1 GVVVVG
7 DGDEQ
12 VGLVDVLFQQ
22 QVAVGGAAVQDHA
35 AVQMVGQV
43 AAACGIQFDDLDLA
57 AAFDGFGQPF
67 TNVTTAGNHYLAVA
81 VFRALQFVHH
91 GADLV
96 AGGNEEHLVTHFD
109 HGAADQLERVVAAK
123 NGCHSHVGIGQVIAQ
138 FAQLVAD
145 QHAAI

>member
-1 GVVVVG
+1 
-7 DGDEQ
+7 
-12 VGLVDVLFQQ
+12 
-22 QVAVGGAAVQDHA
+22 
-35 AVQMVGQV
+35 M
-43 AAACGIQFDDLDLA
+43 
-57 AAFDGFGQPF
+57 
-67 TNVTTAGNHYLAVA
+67 TTAGNHYLAVA

-145 QHAAI
+145 QHAAITGTHADQLRLAVGKVHHLQGAGVFHQPLDMVGDHLLGADADINRQRLGAEQFVAQ